1 MAAFQRHRAGAPAV
15 DLGDEDPLYTR
26 NISKGPPDRR
36 RVSLRWFAGSLL
48 TGIFSAGLVG
58 GSLQAAI
65 GLDEDLI
72 VRPAMARTLALGD
85 AYAPARKGDRFRAA
99 PESETTRQVIQVST
113 VTRTG
118 DRDIVRVRPFAHVKA
133 SLATPA
139 SEAVIAAVPGFSPI
153 DIYSDGKE
161 PEPVSVAN
169 ESIYVA
175 EVDGEITIKVLDF
188 PLDAPDFDMAAE
200 LSAEEVEQNVRESAP
215 FLADGA
221 VEVASLPYVDPGR
234 FEIASSDASA
244 AIASLAVAIAQENVS
259 AIEKSEDDL
268 ADLDITEKV
277 ISVAEGDSMKKT
289 LLEEGATP
297 EEATAIQSALVANF
311 SFDFRAGQKIRLGLA
326 ERDDGTLSPVR
337 VTLYEDTLHLATVA
351 LSDTG
356 AFVAASEPALDD
368 ELFASSAAPKMTG
381 AMPSLFASLWR
392 TGLSFDMDKS
402 IINALVRIFAYDAD
416 FQSRVSPGDSL
427 EVIYAADGNSD
438 TPEILFAALTT
449 GTVSRRFYR
458 YRSPEDGSVDYYDE
472 AGKSSQKFLMRK
484 PVGQGRFSS
493 AYGMRKH
500 PILGR
505 YKLHSGVDWAAPRDT
520 PVMAAGGGVVEKIGT
535 RGGYG
540 KSITLRHANGYVTT
554 YNHMNGYAKG
564 LEKGD
569 RVRQGQLIGYIG
581 STGLS
586 TGSHLHFEVLVND
599 RFVDPMKIRLPRGRE
614 LQGAELA
621 AFEAER
627 DRVDALLDQQDGQR
641 VADASPR

>member
-427 EVIYAADGNSD
+427 EVIYAADGNSE

>member
-36 RVSLRWFAGSLL
+36 RVSYRWFAGSLL

-58 GSLQAAI
+58 GSLQAAV
-65 GLDEDLI
+65 GLDEELI
-72 VRPAMARTLALGD
+72 VRPAMARSLALGD
-85 AYAPARKGDRFRAA
+85 ANIPASKGDRFRPA
-99 PESETTRQVIQVST
+99 PESETTRQVIQIST
-113 VTRTG
+113 VTRTKE
-118 DRDIVRVRPFAHVKA
+118 RDIVRVRPFAHVKA

-139 SEAVIAAVPGFSPI
+139 SEAAVAAVPSFSPI

-161 PEPVSVAN
+161 PDPLPVAN

-175 EVDGEITIKVLDF
+175 EVDGEISIKVVDF
-188 PLDAPDFDMAAE
+188 PIDAPDFDTGAEMA
-200 LSAEEVEQNVRESAP
+200 AEEVEESVRESAP

-259 AIEKSEDDL
+259 AIEKSEDNL

-277 ISVAEGDSMKKT
+277 ISVAEGDSMKKI
-289 LLEEGATP
+289 LLEEGATE

-311 SFDFRAGQKIRLGLA
+311 SFDFRAGQKLRLGIA
-326 ERDDGTLSPVR
+326 ESDDGTLHPVR

-356 AFVAASEPALDD
+356 AFVAAAEPALDD

-381 AMPSLFASLWR
+381 AMPSLFAGIWR
-392 TGLSFDMDKS
+392 TGLTLGLNESV
-402 IINALVRIFAYDAD
+402 INALVRIFAYDAD
-416 FQSRVSPGDSL
+416 YQSRVSPSDSL

-472 AGKSSQKFLMRK
+472 AGKSAKKFLMRK

-505 YKLHSGVDWAAPRDT
+505 YKLHSGIDWAAPRGT
-520 PVMAAGGGVVEKIGT
+520 PIMAAGSGVVEKIGT

-540 KSITLRHANGYVTT
+540 KSITLRHANGYETT
-554 YNHMNGYAKG
+554 YNHMSGYAKG
-564 LEKGD
+564 LDKGE

-614 LQGAELA
+614 LQGADLA

-627 DRVDALLDQQDGQR
+627 ARVDALIDQQDNQR
-641 VADASPR
+641 IADASRR